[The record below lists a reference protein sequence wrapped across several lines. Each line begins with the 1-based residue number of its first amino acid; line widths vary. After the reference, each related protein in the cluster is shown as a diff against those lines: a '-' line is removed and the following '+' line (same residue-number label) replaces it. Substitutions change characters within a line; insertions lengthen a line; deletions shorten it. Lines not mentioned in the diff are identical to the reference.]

1 MIVYETFLIIFY
13 IMSLLALL
21 AKFPDSEFTKN
32 FIKSILGIS
41 TLLFVTFL
49 YCKISEIP
57 KYKIKSMKKLLKK
70 LNHKKAKIEKELS
83 KDKKSYYLIFSKDDL
98 KKELCE
104 ISEEIIQTTN
114 DLNKEQN
121 EQNK

>member
-1 MIVYETFLIIFY
+1 MIVYMTFLIIFY
-13 IMSLLALL
+13 AVSLLALF
-21 AKFPDSEFTKN
+21 ANFPDSEFTKD

-70 LNHKKAKIEKELS
+70 LNYKKAKIEKELS
-83 KDKKSYYLIFSKDDL
+83 KDKKSYYLIFSKDD
-98 KKELCE
+98 
-104 ISEEIIQTTN
+104 
-114 DLNKEQN
+114 
-121 EQNK
+121 